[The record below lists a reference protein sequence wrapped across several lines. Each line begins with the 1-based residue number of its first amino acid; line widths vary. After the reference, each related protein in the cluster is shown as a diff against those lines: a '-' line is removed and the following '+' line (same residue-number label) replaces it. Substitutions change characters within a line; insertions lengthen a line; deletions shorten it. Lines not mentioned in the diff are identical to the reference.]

1 MLVGV
6 PTWHSTRVKACW
18 QRRLLVNT
26 LPLESVCGGGLYQGK
41 TIHGLLMRHVA
52 LLNLITQG
60 KDNLNEKVD
69 VSEMFRDERE
79 E

>member
-1 MLVGV
+1 
-6 PTWHSTRVKACW
+6 
-18 QRRLLVNT
+18 
-26 LPLESVCGGGLYQGK
+26 
-41 TIHGLLMRHVA
+41 MRHVA